1 MFALPR
7 ISFNSYDIE
16 KFHPL
21 NLCKF
26 EKIKKNFNAA
36 DPVHIY
42 SIAVTLFVNMTD
54 DIKWKILLNTKDYQN
69 DTVSRPKR
77 ELEPSKFNQSPK
89 DRSKLI
95 WLSAGISCQSQGLC
109 AIVCEAARL
118 LLILVCYIS
127 WSCDALPIFWK
138 RCSKTP
144 PE

>member
-1 MFALPR
+1 MHIFEFFR
-7 ISFNSYDIE
+7 DIFSVFGDFGRFLGV
-16 KFHPL
+16 KFGFWKSC
-21 NLCKF
+21 LCKRNDKY
-26 EKIKKNFNAA
+26 E
-36 DPVHIY
+36 VC
-42 SIAVTLFVNMTD
+42 IAVTLFVNMTD

-69 DTVSRPKR
+69 DIVSRPKR

-127 WSCDALPIFWK
+127 WSCDALPVFWK